1 MTTLRYEQGGSR
13 LTIETRAKGMLAKL
27 AHDLSIE
34 VREPNVTA
42 SIEGGRITVVARVR
56 VASLSVVGVRKGGAV
71 DRGVLSASDR
81 ADIERKIQGE
91 VFRGPE
97 VVVTMEA
104 PLADGALGEGRRT
117 VDATGRVEAAGKSA
131 RVSSRATIEV
141 ASGRAKAQG
150 RVKLDL
156 PSLSITPPKGPLG
169 AFRVDDEVEID
180 FDLAF
185 VIEG

>member
-34 VREPNVTA
+34 ARDANVTA
-42 SIEGGRITVVARVR
+42 SIEAGRVTVVARVR
-56 VASLSVVGVRKGGAV
+56 VASLSVVGVRKGGSV
-71 DRGVLSASDR
+71 DRNVLSTSDR
-81 ADIERKIQGE
+81 AEIEKKIQNE

-104 PLADGALGEGRRT
+104 SLGEGGLADGRRT

-131 RVSSRATIEV
+131 RVSSRATVEV
-141 ASGRAKAQG
+141 ASGRAKVQG
-150 RVKLDL
+150 RVRLDL
-156 PSLSITPPKGPLG
+156 PSLSIAPPKGPLG
-169 AFRVDDEVEID
+169 AFRVDDEVDVD

-185 VIEG
+185 VVEG